1 MGTLLLDIQCRFYN
15 SLPGSRSQHVSLT
28 SHTTRQGELVEFHV
42 RSANNSLRARLW
54 LYTAIS
60 NRGLRES
67 HKSVHVPNCP
77 AQFTLTCPS
86 RQATRCPCPMS
97 VSQITP
103 SLFLSGVDAAQ
114 KLTLITNRNITLI
127 INATAEL
134 IVYPNYKGVEVL
146 HVPVQDQPHAPLR
159 HYFESVAESIHNNH
173 SGHTLVHC
181 SAGRS
186 RSPALIMA
194 YLMKH
199 KGVSLRQAH
208 EWVLENR
215 PHIRPN
221 AGFWRQLMEY
231 ERDLHGKNTVRMVA
245 TPCGVFPEALDNEEN
260 SAYCMN
266 V

>member
-1 MGTLLLDIQCRFYN
+1 
-15 SLPGSRSQHVSLT
+15 
-28 SHTTRQGELVEFHV
+28 
-42 RSANNSLRARLW
+42 
-54 LYTAIS
+54 
-60 NRGLRES
+60 
-67 HKSVHVPNCP
+67 
-77 AQFTLTCPS
+77 
-86 RQATRCPCPMS
+86 MS

-103 SLFLSGVDAAQ
+103 SLFLSGVDAA
-114 KLTLITNRNITLI
+114 LRSTLITNRNITLVV
-127 INATAEL
+127 NATAEL
-134 IVYPNYKGVEVL
+134 TVYPNSQDVDVL
-146 HVPVQDQPHAPLR
+146 HVPVLDQPHAPLKD
-159 HYFESVAESIHNNH
+159 YFDLVAESIHNNH
-173 SGHTLVHC
+173 SGNTLVHC

-194 YLMKH
+194 YLIRY

-231 ERDLHGKNTVRMVA
+231 ERNLHGINTVRMVA
-245 TPCGVFPEALDNEEN
+245 TSCGVLPEALDSQED

>member
-1 MGTLLLDIQCRFYN
+1 MRFHIRRLFGYVFFLFPTPTNPCLTTVLLVIWRPPVTISNHFQLSINRNLTLL
-15 SLPGSRSQHVSLT
+15 
-28 SHTTRQGELVEFHV
+28 
-42 RSANNSLRARLW
+42 NNSVLAS
-54 LYTAIS
+54 LYFSA
-60 NRGLRES
+60 
-67 HKSVHVPNCP
+67 
-77 AQFTLTCPS
+77 
-86 RQATRCPCPMS
+86 RCPCPMS